1 MQRPHHG
8 SFIDGG
14 SETNPLSLTPHTT
27 HTCVGSLVT
36 SFALKHTHCF
46 SRIFKQTKKT
56 LETKTVVIKQI

>member
-1 MQRPHHG
+1 MQRPQHG
-8 SFIDGG
+8 SLLMVALKPI
-14 SETNPLSLTPHTT
+14 LSHSSHHT
-27 HTCVGSLVT
+27 HIYVGSLVT